1 MVQVIEGKI
10 LIIEND
16 FSGRVSGR
24 FGLWR
29 VRANKSKVNVMF
41 EGIPGEL
48 TFRLRLREGRRRGR
62 DFLNTM

>member
-48 TFRLRLREGRRRGR
+48 TFRLRLREG
-62 DFLNTM
+62 

>member
-1 MVQVIEGKI
+1 
-10 LIIEND
+10 
-16 FSGRVSGR
+16 
-24 FGLWR
+24 
-29 VRANKSKVNVMF
+29 MF